1 MPEELLTERP
11 NQVSI
16 GLGSE
21 HGVEPTV
28 ITGAQ
33 VAALLDMGTCIGLMR
48 TALTALGTDRAR
60 QMVRPVL
67 PLYGRNVLGMMPA
80 YDQDAEVAGV
90 KVLSVFPGNYQLGR
104 PSHQGLILLFETRT
118 GAVKAVV
125 DAEAVTAIRTAA
137 ASAAATDALARPA
150 ADRLAILGTGV
161 QARQHL
167 EAMALVRQLR
177 AVSVWD
183 RQPARAEAFA
193 QYARAQLGLPVTACA
208 TVAEATADA
217 DIICTV
223 TAATEPI
230 LFASGVKPGAHVN
243 AVGSCTP
250 KARELAGDL
259 VAASRVFVDWL
270 PAALKEAG
278 DLLLAI
284 EEGTV
289 TKDHVIG
296 EVGGVLAGDL
306 PGRTDPSEITVFESL
321 GQAVQDL
328 LAADYVFTAL
338 QTGSGREPAA

>member
-1 MPEELLTERP
+1 MREELPVER
-11 NQVSI
+11 VSAVPHARSPEYAA
-16 GLGSE
+16 GPL
-21 HGVEPTV
+21 V
-28 ITGAQ
+28 ITGDQ
-33 VAALLDMGTCIGLMR
+33 VAGLLDMGACISLMR

-67 PLYGRNVLGMMPA
+67 PLHGRNVLGMMPA
-80 YDQDAEVAGV
+80 YDQASEVAGV
-90 KVLSVFPGNYQLGR
+90 KVLSVFPDNYHSGR
-104 PSHQGLILLFETRT
+104 PSHQGLILLFETRG

-137 ASAAATDALARPA
+137 ASAAATDALARPD
-150 ADRLAILGTGV
+150 ADHLAILGTGV

-167 EAMALVRQLR
+167 EAMARVRQLR
-177 AVSVWD
+177 TVSVWD
-183 RQPARAEAFA
+183 RQPDRAEAFA
-193 QYARAQLGLPVTACA
+193 RYARTAIGLPVSAYA

-230 LFASGVKPGAHVN
+230 LFAPDVKPGAHVN

-250 KARELAGDL
+250 KARELGSDL
-259 VAASRVFVDWL
+259 VAAGRVFVDWL

-284 EEGTV
+284 ADGAV
-289 TKDHVIG
+289 TESHVLG
-296 EVGGVLAGDL
+296 AVGSVLAGEL
-306 PGRTDPSEITVFESL
+306 PGRTSPTEITVFESL

-328 LAADYVFTAL
+328 LAADYVFAAL
-338 QTGSGREPAA
+338 QTGSRREPSA